1 MATYSLFPV
10 ENALSLP
17 PMRRWQ
23 ERCAQEIRQAVR
35 EGHRRIVVQSPTGS
49 GKTLL
54 SAHLFGGSIAKGKRP
69 VFTVPD
75 ITLVNQ
81 TLRSFEHVGIRDI
94 GVIQADHERTNRE
107 AQVQIASVATLIRRE
122 LPDADLIVI
131 DEVHVQYQALLK
143 ILDGPVWADKIV
155 IGLSATPWARGM
167 GLHWTKLIIG
177 ATIKELIAEKI
188 LCGFRIYAP
197 NEEVDLSHVHIVKG
211 EYDEGESSVVM
222 RDARIVADVVK
233 TWQERW
239 NKDRTFMFCV
249 DRAHAREQQA
259 KFEAAGIPFGYIDGT
274 MKQEE
279 RDPVFEAF
287 RECRIKGIAS
297 VGCLC
302 LDERTEI
309 LTGSGWVGI
318 DQMTMQHHIAAWWN
332 GFVDF
337 VHPIEIFKRERLPN
351 ERMVAAKGKNID
363 VRVTEGHK
371 MLWSAIRGGN
381 FSFCSASDVINQRGF
396 IPSSGDALPSRF
408 IFRGAHPERERSW
421 KHGQVYA
428 YMKRGR
434 SKGEAR
440 QLTGDYRERMMS
452 SCLLKEPGLLTM
464 DECFFIGFWLGDGSR
479 ASGVVSFSQSVV
491 NYGVV
496 AWFDDLVERLG
507 VDVTRRIVPPKG
519 SRKTDTVIWR
529 IPWGSGGEYQ
539 KRKGVSHLDDYLNK
553 DGSDLY
559 WGFSKAQLLALLQGF
574 RMADGNHGK
583 DGKGTGRGTRI
594 FGANKAIFD
603 LLQSICSVREIVTN
617 LSSKMCRSTLMH
629 CMSFREANI
638 REIYSDR
645 FRFENE
651 YKPERVWCVQS
662 PTGAIIIRRSGK
674 ISVVG
679 NSRGVDE
686 DVHCIIDAKPK
697 NSEMAFVQEIGR
709 GLRNPNGDGKQLL
722 ILDHAGNTL
731 RLGMVTDIHHER
743 LDSRAPGDRSKAF
756 VGDKKAKKPHK
767 CPHCNA
773 IIPYGRAKCPVCGA
787 VLKTTSHTQH
797 RQGELVEFSY
807 DGKKREKPPEDKQS
821 WYSGF
826 LWIAKERG
834 HSEGWAAWRFKEKF
848 KDWPNG
854 LRRDVA
860 APSREMLSYDKYLR
874 IRYAKANQGAPA
886 NA

>member
-1 MATYSLFPV
+1 
-10 ENALSLP
+10 
-17 PMRRWQ
+17 MRRWQ

-287 RECRIKGIAS
+287 RQCRIKGIAS
-297 VGCLC
+297 VGCL
-302 LDERTEI
+302 
-309 LTGSGWVGI
+309 
-318 DQMTMQHHIAAWWN
+318 
-332 GFVDF
+332 
-337 VHPIEIFKRERLPN
+337 
-351 ERMVAAKGKNID
+351 
-363 VRVTEGHK
+363 
-371 MLWSAIRGGN
+371 
-381 FSFCSASDVINQRGF
+381 
-396 IPSSGDALPSRF
+396 
-408 IFRGAHPERERSW
+408 
-421 KHGQVYA
+421 
-428 YMKRGR
+428 
-434 SKGEAR
+434 
-440 QLTGDYRERMMS
+440 
-452 SCLLKEPGLLTM
+452 
-464 DECFFIGFWLGDGSR
+464 
-479 ASGVVSFSQSVV
+479 
-491 NYGVV
+491 
-496 AWFDDLVERLG
+496 
-507 VDVTRRIVPPKG
+507 
-519 SRKTDTVIWR
+519 
-529 IPWGSGGEYQ
+529 
-539 KRKGVSHLDDYLNK
+539 
-553 DGSDLY
+553 
-559 WGFSKAQLLALLQGF
+559 
-574 RMADGNHGK
+574 
-583 DGKGTGRGTRI
+583 
-594 FGANKAIFD
+594 
-603 LLQSICSVREIVTN
+603 
-617 LSSKMCRSTLMH
+617 
-629 CMSFREANI
+629 
-638 REIYSDR
+638 
-645 FRFENE
+645 
-651 YKPERVWCVQS
+651 
-662 PTGAIIIRRSGK
+662 
-674 ISVVG
+674 
-679 NSRGVDE
+679 SRGVDE
-686 DVHCIIDAKPK
+686 DVHAIIDAKPK

-709 GLRNPNGDGKQLL
+709 GLRNPNGDGKELL

-787 VLKTTSHTQH
+787 VLKTTSHTRH
-797 RQGELVEFSY
+797 REGDLIEFHS
-807 DGKKREKPPEDKQS
+807 DGRKREKPPEDRQS

-874 IRYAKANQGAPA
+874 IRYAKAKQGAPA